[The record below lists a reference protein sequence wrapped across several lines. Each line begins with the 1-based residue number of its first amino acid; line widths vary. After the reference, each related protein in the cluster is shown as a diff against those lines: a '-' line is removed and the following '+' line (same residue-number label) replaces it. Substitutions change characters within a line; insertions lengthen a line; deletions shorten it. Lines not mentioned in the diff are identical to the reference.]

1 METTHVLG
9 SPEGNTSDTGD
20 LLQSETK
27 ESFPGLSLRARLD
40 FVQSGLGSGILIVVV
55 VVVMIVI
62 VVVVIMVRVVGVDF
76 FDGCGHL
83 VVRWSA
89 NSQ

>member
-9 SPEGNTSDTGD
+9 SPESNTSDTRD

-27 ESFPGLSLRARLD
+27 ESFPGLSLRTRLD

-55 VVVMIVI
+55 VMIVIVI
-62 VVVVIMVRVVGVDF
+62 VVVMVRVVGVDF

-89 NSQ
+89 DSQ

>member
-9 SPEGNTSDTGD
+9 SPESNTSDTRD

-55 VVVMIVI
+55 VMIVIVI
-62 VVVVIMVRVVGVDF
+62 VVVMVRVVGVDF

-89 NSQ
+89 NSM